1 MSNTK
6 NTNSSEYFNE
16 NELQKCIEVSISYVT
31 DGLDKFIK
39 FKGLLSN
46 PTPKYFNGIVKI
58 VEQKVTIMSEY
69 DTRYSLIKAIII
81 NKEPDFEANKLYD
94 VFSYTEYIHQGVLYD
109 YNDFKNRCKDFKIPI
124 IDNPVSTDINEVMSR
139 PVLELEEKIIKLES
153 DIKNISEENRNLTQ
167 VSKTFNMINGEKF
180 PPKLTLTLNAYQ
192 YFWFENNDIP
202 KERADV
208 VSWLKSEVTN
218 SSRYPK
224 MSKLSTTLA
233 EKINTLIKPVDN

>member
-1 MSNTK
+1 MDK
-6 NTNSSEYFNE
+6 TNNIDSDQYFNE
-16 NELQKCIEVSISYVT
+16 NELQKCIEVSIKYVT
-31 DGLDKFIK
+31 DGLPKYVK
-39 FKGLLSN
+39 FKGLLNNS
-46 PTPKYFNGIVKI
+46 TPKYFSGVVKI
-58 VEQKVTIMSEY
+58 AEQKVHTLDEY
-69 DTRYSLIKAIII
+69 DTRYSLMQAEIVNTESSFITGNI
-81 NKEPDFEANKLYD
+81 YG
-94 VFSYTEYIHQGVLYD
+94 VFSYHEFSHQRVLYD
-109 YNDFKNRCKDFKIPI
+109 YSDFEKRCNEFEIPI

-139 PVLELEEKIIKLES
+139 PIVELEEKIIKLES

-192 YFWFENNDIP
+192 YFWFENNDVP
-202 KERADV
+202 KQRDDV

-224 MSKLSTTLA
+224 MSKISSTLA